1 MADELL
7 AAVEREVLGWP
18 GVTRTLARGGPVEG
32 GWVIPPATVYNLGRR
47 HLGHIHEGGVADI
60 TFPWAICDELVAS
73 GRAEPHGGGL
83 PGVVSY
89 RLRAPEDVP
98 GAVALF
104 RLSYDRA
111 RASAERRG
119 TGPAGGARAP
129 EAAPTPCRDAELH
142 EELS

>member
-18 GVTRTLARGGPVEG
+18 GVTRELAQGGPVEG
-32 GWVIPPATVYNLGRR
+32 GFWVPPATVYRLGRR
-47 HLGHIHEGGVADI
+47 HLGHIHEGGVADL
-60 TFPWAICDELVAS
+60 TLPRAICDELIAS
-73 GRAEPHGGGL
+73 GRAEPHGAGF

-98 GAVALF
+98 GAIALF

-111 RASAERRG
+111 RESAERRG
-119 TGPAGGARAP
+119 ALPAGRAN
-129 EAAPTPCRDAELH
+129 AP
-142 EELS
+142 